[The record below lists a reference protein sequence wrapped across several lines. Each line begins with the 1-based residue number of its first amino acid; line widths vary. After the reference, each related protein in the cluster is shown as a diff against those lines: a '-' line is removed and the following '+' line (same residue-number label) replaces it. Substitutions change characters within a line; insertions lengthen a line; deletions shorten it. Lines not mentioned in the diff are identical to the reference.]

1 MRPSVDVAHRHR
13 DRAAGVAH
21 ARAAREAVGG
31 VHGHRADA
39 LVAQVLLHLE
49 HEAVVVLVVVE
60 LHLEGVVD
68 LGQMARERDLHHHAL
83 DLLDGPDALLLGV
96 AALLLLGFGS
106 GFQIRLLTA

>member
-21 ARAAREAVGG
+21 ARAAREAVGR
-31 VHGHRADA
+31 VHGDRADA

-68 LGQMARERDLHHHAL
+68 LGQVAREGDLHDHAL

-96 AALLLLGFGS
+96 AALLLWVWVPAS
-106 GFQIRLLTA
+106 KSSP